1 MISFDPGPLPERLAA
16 GLAKISI
23 ALRSRAWRE
32 AGGRGLNPTQ
42 GQILVVLA
50 RRHRPQTLLQ
60 IAGEL
65 AITPATASDA
75 VAALEAKGLVRK
87 SRSGRDRRALAV
99 SLTARGRR
107 EAERAAGWPDF
118 LAEAAGE
125 LDAAEQAVL
134 LRALIK
140 MIRALQERGDI
151 SVAHMCV
158 TCRFFRPHRYADPLR
173 PHHCDFVNA
182 PFGDRELRLDC
193 PDHAAAA
200 PAEAQAIWQSFLK
213 SEEARP

>member
-1 MISFDPGPLPERLAA
+1 MRFDPGPLPERLAA

-23 ALRSRAWRE
+23 ALRSRAWRQ

-50 RRHRPQTLLQ
+50 RSPEPQTLFQ
-60 IAGEL
+60 IAREL
-65 AITPATASDA
+65 AITAATASDA

-87 SRSGRDRRALAV
+87 SRSGTDRRALAV

-107 EAERAAGWPDF
+107 EAQRAAGWPDF
-118 LAEAAGE
+118 LAEAARH
-125 LDAAEQAVL
+125 LDAAEQTVL

-140 MIRALQERGDI
+140 MIRTLQERGDI
-151 SVAHMCV
+151 PVARMCV

-173 PHHCDFVNA
+173 PHHCDFVDA
-182 PFGDRELRLDC
+182 PFGDRELRVDC
-193 PDHAAAA
+193 PDHLAAA
-200 PAEAQAIWQSFLK
+200 PAEAQAIWQSFLR

>member
-1 MISFDPGPLPERLAA
+1 MMPFDPGPLPERLAA
-16 GLAKISI
+16 GLAKLSM

-50 RRHRPQTLLQ
+50 RRPGPQRLAQ
-60 IAGEL
+60 IAREL

-75 VAALEAKGLVRK
+75 LDALAAKGLVRK
-87 SRSGRDRRALAV
+87 SRSPKDRRALAV

-118 LAEAAGE
+118 LAEAAGQ
-125 LDAAEQAVL
+125 LNPAEQTAL

-140 MIRALQERGDI
+140 MIRTLQERGDI
-151 SVAHMCV
+151 AVARMCV
-158 TCRFFRPHRYADPLR
+158 SCRFFRPHRYADPIR

-182 PFGDRELRLDC
+182 PFGDRELRVDC
-193 PDHAAAA
+193 ADHQPAA
-200 PAEAQAIWQSFLK
+200 PDEAQTIWQSFLR